1 MDPSALQTL
10 WFALIAVLW
19 IGYFVL
25 DGFDLGVGML
35 LPIIGK
41 DDLRRRVM
49 INSIATVWDG
59 NEVWLLV
66 AGGATFAAFPLW
78 YATMFSGYYLALFLV
93 LFGLILRGVAFEY
106 RGKRDSVVWRKR
118 WDWAIVV
125 GSALPALLFGVAFGN
140 VVSGS
145 PIAPL
150 EGTPAGTDFA
160 TNAGALNYTGNL
172 LNLLNPF
179 SLLMGLMTLTVFMAH
194 GAIYLRL
201 KTYGEVRDAAKG
213 AALKIGVVA
222 AVIAVV
228 TLLWYQA
235 YSDRVA
241 LTLPLALIAAVCWL
255 AALGMT
261 MKGRDGW
268 AFIFSSATIL
278 FAVTTLFVGLFP
290 NVMLSSTDAAYNLT
304 VINSSSQQYTL
315 TVMTIV
321 ALIMTPIVLIYQGW
335 TFWVFRKRIST
346 SMIPPQPESG
356 RADDR
361 FAGAA
366 S

>member
-1 MDPSALQTL
+1 MDLQTV
-10 WFALIAVLW
+10 WFILVAVLW
-19 IGYFVL
+19 IGYFFL

-35 LPIIGK
+35 LPVIGT

-59 NEVWLLV
+59 NEAWLLT

-93 LFGLILRGVAFEY
+93 LVGLILRGVAFEY
-106 RGKRDSVVWRKR
+106 RGKRDSATWRKR

-145 PIAPL
+145 AIEPL
-150 EGTPAGTDFA
+150 AGTPATTDFA
-160 TNAGALNYTGNL
+160 VNAMSLNYVGNL
-172 LNLLNPF
+172 FNLLNPF
-179 SLLMGLMTLTVFMAH
+179 SLVVGIMTLTVFMTH
-194 GAIYLRL
+194 GAIYLAL
-201 KTYGEVRDAAKG
+201 KTSGEIRDAARSV
-213 AALKIGVVA
+213 ALKIGLGAAVFAVA
-222 AVIAVV
+222 ALLWAQIYSERVAV
-228 TLLWYQA
+228 TLPI
-235 YSDRVA
+235 A
-241 LTLPLALIAAVCWL
+241 LAAAVLWL
-255 AALGMT
+255 GALFMT

-268 AFIFSSATIL
+268 AFILSGATIA
-278 FAVTTLFVGLFP
+278 FAVAELFVGLFP
-290 NVMLSSTDAAYNLT
+290 NVMPSNINDAYNLT
-304 VINSSSQQYTL
+304 VYNASSQSYTL

-321 ALIMTPIVLIYQGW
+321 AVVMTPIVLIYQSW

-346 SMIPPQPESG
+346 SMIPPQPVSG

-361 FAGAA
+361 FANAG
-366 S
+366 